1 MTENLTVVVSY
12 DIKRRLWLAA
22 VMEGNTVLTLGY
34 ETTEAE
40 ARAWG
45 EKAKERRAWG
55 GRGRRSA
62 RLLRPHEAGPA
73 PWPQLSNTKTKQGR
87 T

>member
-1 MTENLTVVVSY
+1 MTQNLTVVVSY

-40 ARAWG
+40 AQAWG
-45 EKAKERRAWG
+45 EKAKERRAWEVG
-55 GRGRRSA
+55 NDDPPDFYDRMKLAQR
-62 RLLRPHEAGPA
+62 HGP
-73 PWPQLSNTKTKQGR
+73 N
-87 T
+87 